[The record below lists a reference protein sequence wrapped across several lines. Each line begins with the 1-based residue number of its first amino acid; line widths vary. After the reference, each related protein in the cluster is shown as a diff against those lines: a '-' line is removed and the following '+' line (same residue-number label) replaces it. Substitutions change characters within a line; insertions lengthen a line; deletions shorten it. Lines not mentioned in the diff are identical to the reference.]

1 MDDDNGYA
9 VVNLSKY
16 GVNSGELSSA
26 NICVEESS
34 DSVL

>member
-16 GVNSGELSSA
+16 GVNSGELGST
-26 NICVEESS
+26 NISVEESS
-34 DSVL
+34 DSFL